1 MYIFSK
7 IENVKD
13 FLHKQKQLGHSIGFV
28 PTMGA
33 LHQGHIS
40 LIERAKKENDICV
53 CSIFVNPLQF
63 NNPGDFNRY
72 PIQTNKDQE
81 ILSEKGCDVVFCP
94 DNKEMYPK
102 PVTKKYDFGMLD
114 KVMEGASR
122 PGHFNGVAIVVSRL
136 FNIIQPDR
144 AYFGEKDYQQ
154 LQVIISLVR
163 QEKSHVK
170 IVPCPIIRDHDGLA
184 LSSRNALL
192 SKHER
197 EVVPLI
203 AAILKECIL
212 LAKDSDVNRVKF
224 FVREKISANP
234 ELKLDYFEIA
244 DEATLQPVYNWTDSK
259 NIRAFIAVYVGKVR
273 LIDNMKFIL

>member
-13 FLHKQKQLGHSIGFV
+13 FLRKQKKSGLSIGFV

-63 NNPGDFNRY
+63 NNPGDFSRY
-72 PIQTNKDQE
+72 PIQTDIDLK
-81 ILSEKGCDVVFCP
+81 ILNEKGCDVVFCP

-122 PGHFNGVAIVVSRL
+122 PGHFNGVAVVVNRL
-136 FNIIQPDR
+136 FKIIQPDR

-154 LQVIISLVR
+154 LQIIISLVM

-197 EVVPLI
+197 EIVPLI
-203 AAILKECIL
+203 AATLRECIL
-212 LAKDSDVNRVKF
+212 LAKNSDVNDVKF
-224 FVREKISANP
+224 FVREKISAIP
-234 ELKLDYFEIA
+234 ELKLDYFEVA
-244 DEATLQPVYNWTDSK
+244 DETTLQPVNNWSDSK

>member
-13 FLHKQKQLGHSIGFV
+13 FLRKQKKSGLSIGFV

-63 NNPGDFNRY
+63 NNPGDFSRY
-72 PIQTNKDQE
+72 PIQTDIDLK
-81 ILSEKGCDVVFCP
+81 ILNEKGCDVVFCP

-122 PGHFNGVAIVVSRL
+122 PGHFNGVAVVVSRL
-136 FNIIQPDR
+136 FKIIQPDR

-154 LQVIISLVR
+154 LQIIISLVM

-197 EVVPLI
+197 EIVPLI
-203 AAILKECIL
+203 SSTLRECIL
-212 LAKDSDVNRVKF
+212 LAKNSDVNGVKF
-224 FVREKISANP
+224 FVREKISAIP
-234 ELKLDYFEIA
+234 ELKLDYFEVA
-244 DEATLQPVYNWTDSK
+244 DEASLQPVNSWNDSK